1 MTPSQPHQV
10 KYLQDDDISQKCRDL
25 LPLLP
30 REKGWITP
38 SIHQYQGFWYPPKV
52 LSGLLA
58 CQDHFQAQDTDVLLI
73 TTPKSGTTWL
83 KAILFCL
90 LNRAEFSGSMH
101 HHPLLT
107 QSPHNL
113 VPFLENGLYFGQEI
127 PNLASFVSPR
137 LFASHLPYPLLPVS
151 VKDSGCKLVY
161 LCRNPKDTF
170 VSFWHFANKMRS
182 KGAGEMP
189 LEECLDA
196 FCRGASPF
204 GPYWDHVQGYYKAS
218 SERPKRVLFLRYE
231 EMKEDPHV
239 HVKRL
244 ADFLGCPLGKQ
255 ELMDGTVDGI
265 LRMCSFDSLSALEV
279 NKSGT
284 LSTEVE
290 NKWFF
295 RKGEVG
301 DWLNYIS
308 VEMGARIDRVM
319 QEKTHGSGLKL

>member
-1 MTPSQPHQV
+1 MTPSQPLQA
-10 KYLQDDDISQKCRDL
+10 KYLQEDEISQKCRDL

-30 REKGWITP
+30 REKGWITT
-38 SIHQYQGFWYPPKV
+38 SIYQYQGFWYPPKV

-58 CQDHFQAQDTDVLLI
+58 CQDHFQAHDTDVLLI
-73 TTPKSGTTWL
+73 TAPKSGTTWL

-90 LNRAEFSGSMH
+90 LNRAEFSGSMQH
-101 HHPLLT
+101 HSLLT

-127 PNLASFVSPR
+127 PNLASFASPR
-137 LFASHLPYPLLPVS
+137 LFASHLPYHLLPTS

-182 KGAGEMP
+182 KATGEMP
-189 LEECLDA
+189 LGECLDA
-196 FCRGASPF
+196 FCRGAYPF
-204 GPYWDHVQGYYKAS
+204 GPYWDHAQGYYKAS
-218 SERPKRVLFLRYE
+218 SEMPERVFFLRYE

-279 NKSGT
+279 NKSGK

-290 NKWFF
+290 TEWFF

-301 DWLNYIS
+301 DWLNHMSI
-308 VEMGARIDRVM
+308 EMGERIDRVT
-319 QEKTHGSGLKL
+319 QENMHGSGLKL